1 LRGWEIDLSA
11 PLCPDIGNFLIRA
24 CVTFAPGGTVFYYK
38 PLKLSGFSLIS
49 PLMADSRIFNSVI
62 LSLGNAP
69 AGFEALNA
77 RGAASAVQSGIIRGT
92 GRMYI

>member
-1 LRGWEIDLSA
+1 MSA
-11 PLCPDIGNFLIRA
+11 CLDPDIGNDLIRTCA
-24 CVTFAPGGTVFYYK
+24 IFTPEGTVFYYK
-38 PLKLSGFSLIS
+38 PLKLSGFSIIS